1 MSTPVQGTTT
11 HRLRGWRN
19 GWGLALRM
27 ARRELGRERLRA
39 VGVWLMIALP
49 VGAICGIQVFLA
61 SSDLSRR
68 ERTELELAGSQA
80 ALRLTESAF
89 TPSFDGVGSVIGAGE
104 EESRPP
110 TPIPGWGATTAAQ
123 QQAVEQLAGRPA
135 LAVTLR
141 DAVRSDGLLALV
153 LGIDTTRP
161 DAAEIVQ
168 LVAGR
173 MPVAS
178 DEVLVTPAGLAAG
191 LPPGG
196 TITLRD
202 DSDAPSL
209 VTVVGTA
216 RISVEAVPGLIA
228 APDPDPETVRAF
240 LLTGER
246 PVTWQDAAR
255 LAECGFMTSSR
266 YLLDHPPDVPSQPS
280 DEDLA
285 RFFTTL
291 LISSG
296 ALLEVMLVV
305 GPAFAISAARQ
316 RRSLALAASNGA
328 PPAQLRRAA
337 LGQSV
342 LLGVSAAIV
351 GAAVGTAG
359 GVAVWPLLSA
369 DPSQL
374 FGPLELPLPQ
384 LLITVGLGVLAAL
397 LAALIAARGLGRLDL
412 VSALRGSLRSTRT
425 RRGAPIWGAALVVGG
440 LAVSWSI
447 GWVLRVSPSL
457 VFAIWC
463 VGAVAVLVGVLL
475 LIPAVLRTVSRLAG
489 RAPIAARLA
498 LRELTRQQGRAT
510 SAVAAIMAGGV
521 VLSVV
526 WTIVLTVDA
535 EEARHY
541 QAEIPPG
548 HATVRHREPG
558 QPERLLRAADIVRAV
573 DPGLRTART
582 ATIAGWLPEGADD
595 EQGQSLAA
603 VNPGCDPTALLTGE
617 PPAGCAALGSD
628 WGLHNRI
635 LTGPEADL
643 IALFGPDAAQQ
654 RALREGALLV
664 DTSPPAQRETELQP
678 ASTTVVAGR
687 VSFIRYDFG
696 EPASI
701 VTEQVAAHPVSS
713 ELIGRG
719 ASLDRIGGL
728 ISLDAARQRQWQPGG
743 WELLVSSPHGPITPE
758 LEARLAQ
765 ALQLGGFSIDVE
777 RGWKPDPQPVVWSV
791 TGAVGLL
798 AVVAAVLTTVL
809 GVAELKPFLATFAA
823 VGADP
828 RLSRRL
834 ASVQAWLTGFLG
846 STFGVAVGTVA
857 AMPLMLGV
865 TSREGRI
872 APVLVLPWQLML
884 AVVTVIPV
892 VAAAVAMLSVPGRPT
907 LVRRL
912 A

>member
-1 MSTPVQGTTT
+1 MSATRQG
-11 HRLRGWRN
+11 RPRRFNRWRN
-19 GWGLALRM
+19 GWALALRM
-27 ARRELGRERLRA
+27 ARRELGRDRLRA

-49 VGAICGIQVFLA
+49 VAAICGIQVVLA
-61 SSDLSRR
+61 SSDISRR

-80 ALRLTESAF
+80 VLRLTESAF
-89 TPSFDGVGSVIGAGE
+89 TPSFDGVGTVIGSGE

-110 TPIPGWGATTAAQ
+110 LPVPGWGASTVAR
-123 QQAVEQLAGRPA
+123 QQAVGQLAGRPA
-135 LAVTLR
+135 LALTMG
-141 DAVRSDGLLALV
+141 DAVRTDGLLALV

-161 DAAEIVQ
+161 DAVEVVQ
-168 LVAGR
+168 LVDGR
-173 MPVAS
+173 LPVAA
-178 DEVLVTPAGLAAG
+178 DEVLVTAAG
-191 LPPGG
+191 LGSGLPASG
-196 TITLRD
+196 TLTLRD
-202 DSDAPSL
+202 DTDAPFR

-216 RISVEAVPGLIA
+216 ATRLYTVPELIT
-228 APDPDPETVRAF
+228 APDPDPETVQSF
-240 LLTGER
+240 LLTGDQ
-246 PVTWQDAAR
+246 PVTWQDAVR
-255 LAECGFMTSSR
+255 LAEYGFMTSSR
-266 YLLDHPPDVPSQPS
+266 HLLDHPPDVGWQPS

-342 LLGVSAAIV
+342 LLGVSAATI
-351 GAAVGTAG
+351 GAAVGTAVG
-359 GVAVWPLLSA
+359 IGVWPLLSA
-369 DPSQL
+369 DPGQL
-374 FGPLELPLPQ
+374 FGPLEIPLPQ
-384 LLITVGLGVLAAL
+384 LVITVGLGILAAV

-412 VSALRGSLRSTRT
+412 VSALRGSLRSTRA
-425 RRGAPIWGAALVVGG
+425 RRGAPVRGAALVAGG
-440 LAVSWSI
+440 LALSWSI

-475 LIPAVLRTVSRLAG
+475 LVPAVLRTVSRLAA

-582 ATIAGWLPEGADD
+582 TTIDGWLPEGADE
-595 EQGQSLAA
+595 EQAQLLAA

-617 PPAGCAALGSD
+617 PPAGCAGLGSG

-643 IALFGPDAAQQ
+643 IALFALDAAQQ

-664 DTSPPAQRETELQP
+664 DTSPPAHRETELQP

-687 VSFIRYDFG
+687 VGFIRYDFG

-719 ASLDRIGGL
+719 ASLDRVGGL
-728 ISLDAARQRQWQPGG
+728 ISLDAALQRQWQPGG
-743 WELLVSSPHGPITPE
+743 WELQVSSPHGPITPE
-758 LEARLAQ
+758 LEVRLAQ

-777 RGWKPDPQPVVWSV
+777 RGWRPDPQPVVWSM

-809 GVAELKPFLATFAA
+809 GVGELKPFLATFAA

-846 STFGVAVGTVA
+846 SVFGVVVGTVA

-884 AVVTVIPV
+884 ALVTVIPV
-892 VAAAVAMLSVPGRPT
+892 VAAVVAMLSVPGRPT